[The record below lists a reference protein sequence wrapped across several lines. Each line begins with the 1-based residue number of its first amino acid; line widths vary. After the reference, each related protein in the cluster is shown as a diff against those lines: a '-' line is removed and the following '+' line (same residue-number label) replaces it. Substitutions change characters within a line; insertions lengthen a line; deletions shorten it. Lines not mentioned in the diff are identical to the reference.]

1 MNFWEQLK
9 AGVFSELIGK
19 FSAIIPKV
27 IFASILLLIGWLLS
41 NALRRVLGKVLASI
55 GIDKLTEQLN
65 DVEALQGM
73 GLRIRFSTGI
83 ANIVYYVMMLF
94 FIIMATDALGVGAI
108 TTMVRDLFNYLP
120 AVLSAF
126 IFLLLGLFLA
136 DMVRG
141 AVESALRSFGLP
153 SAKMIA
159 TGIFYFLFVTVA
171 VSALAQA
178 KINTNFIAS
187 NLTVIIGALALAF
200 SFGYGLAARDLISN
214 YLAGFYNKNK
224 VRVGDD
230 VRIIGVRGKVVM
242 IDSTSMILQTP
253 ERAIV
258 IPLSKLTTEKVEIFY
273 PDAQEENLLETG
285 K

>member
-1 MNFWEQLK
+1 MSFWEQLT
-9 AGVFSELIGK
+9 AAISTEMIGK
-19 FSAIIPKV
+19 FSAMIPRI
-27 IFASILLLIGWLLS
+27 IFATLLMIIGWVLCS
-41 NALRRVLGKVLASI
+41 TLRNVLGRVLASI
-55 GIDKLTEQLN
+55 GIDRLTERLN

-73 GLRIRFSTGI
+73 GLQIRFSKGI
-83 ANIVYYVMMLF
+83 ASIVYYVMMLF
-94 FIIMATDALGVGAI
+94 FIIMATDALGVEAI

-126 IFLLLGLFLA
+126 VFLLVGLFLA

-141 AVESALRSFGLP
+141 AVETALRSFGLP

-159 TGIFYFLFVTVA
+159 TGVFYFLFITIA
-171 VSALAQA
+171 ISALAQA
-178 KINTNFIAS
+178 KINTEVISS
-187 NLTVIIGALALAF
+187 NLTIIVGALAAAF
-200 SFGYGLAARDLISN
+200 AVGYGLAARDLIAN
-214 YLAGFYNKNK
+214 YLASFYNKNK

-258 IPLSKLTTEKVEIFY
+258 IPLSKLTTEKVEVFY
-273 PDAQEENLLETG
+273 PDGQEEDLLEAG
-285 K
+285 E